1 MNSYNNMNKTAIYI
15 IICLVWPAIIFGLSF
30 FRPGLDS
37 VLAAEIHP
45 AIIIEDNTIYQNSR
59 SGVRIRGTSPVMIK
73 NCSLSENGRAG
84 INIEHKAD
92 VRIVN
97 SDIYNNENGGINIDD
112 ACFCLIDSDKVHQNH
127 QGGIRI
133 RKSGQTRDKASVFK
147 ISNNKIFLNKSGG
160 IQTIPLA
167 DTIIEMTVNGN
178 DIFHNNRAGIRV
190 ENNTRL
196 TAFHNRAY
204 ANGTAGIASYGTAEV
219 APLLDLYENRIYFN
233 KGAGIHIHSGISG
246 SFGISNNWIYNN
258 LRAGIACGLWNDSD
272 LIDIAVLHNTIVA
285 NGSNIMGAGIRN
297 DSNGNVEIINNIIAY
312 NFSTGIMTRNCR
324 DASFNLLFANGETSS
339 FDEDDDNYS
348 FLVEKA
354 QFSGCSGRRRG
365 DLLSKP
371 LFVDPDQYDFSLQD
385 NSPARGAAKEMD
397 LSYFDKFSNDI
408 GVVAPSWALD
418 E

>member
-1 MNSYNNMNKTAIYI
+1 MNKIAMHI
-15 IICLVWPAIIFGLSF
+15 IFCLVWPTIVFGLSF
-30 FRPGLDS
+30 FPPSLDS
-37 VLAAEIHP
+37 VLAAEIKP
-45 AIIIEDNTIYQNSR
+45 TITIEDNNIYQNGR
-59 SGVRIRGTSPVMIK
+59 VGVRIRGSSPVMIK
-73 NCSLSENGRAG
+73 NCRLSENGRAG

-97 SDIYNNENGGINIDD
+97 NDIYNNQNGGISIND
-112 ACFCLIDSDKVHQNH
+112 ANFCLIDSNRVHQNH

-133 RKSGQTRDKASVFK
+133 RKSEQTRDNASIFQ

-160 IQTIPLA
+160 LQTNPQA
-167 DTIIEMTVNGN
+167 ETIIELTVTGN

-196 TAFHNRAY
+196 TAFHNRTY
-204 ANGTAGIASYGTAEV
+204 ANGTAGIASYGTAEF

-233 KGAGIHIHSGISG
+233 KGSGIHIHSGISG

-258 LRAGIACGLWNDSD
+258 LRAGIACGLWKDSD
-272 LIDIAVLHNTIVA
+272 LIDIAIFHNTIVA

-297 DSNGNVEIINNIIAY
+297 DSNGNIEIINNIIAY
-312 NFSTGIMTRNCR
+312 NFSTGIMTGNCR

-339 FDEDDDNYS
+339 FDEDYDEYS

-354 QFSGCSGRRRG
+354 QFSGCNGRRRG
-365 DLLSKP
+365 DLLSNP
-371 LFVDPDQYDFSLQD
+371 LFVDPDRYDFSLQD

-397 LSYFDKFSNDI
+397 LSYFDNFSNDI
-408 GVVAPSWALD
+408 GVVAPSWTLD